1 MKEPAMSYV
10 VQLSSFLL
18 FLCMVALIAGCD
30 AKPPKPKTESALE
43 EQVKTALASQAG
55 VDAERLE
62 IETNA
67 GVVRIKGQLDS
78 NETRQRVQET
88 AKKVPG
94 VTWVQD
100 QTSVAPSAPVPSAK

>member
-1 MKEPAMSYV
+1 MSTL
-10 VQLSSFLL
+10 VQISSFLL
-18 FLCMVALIAGCD
+18 FLCVVVLIAGCD
-30 AKPPKPKTESALE
+30 AKPPKPRTEAALT
-43 EQVKTALASQAG
+43 EQVKTALATQAG
-55 VDAERLE
+55 IDAAQLE
-62 IETNA
+62 IESNA

>member
-1 MKEPAMSYV
+1 MPHFIQA
-10 VQLSSFLL
+10 SSLIL
-18 FLCMVALIAGCD
+18 FLCIVALVAACD
-30 AKPPKPKTESALE
+30 AKPPKPKTEGALA

-55 VDAERLE
+55 VDAGNLE
-62 IETNA
+62 IESNA

-78 NETRQRVQET
+78 DETKLKVQEV
-88 AKKVPG
+88 AKTVPG

>member
-1 MKEPAMSYV
+1 MPTL
-10 VQLSSFLL
+10 VQISSFLL
-18 FLCMVALIAGCD
+18 FLCMLVLIAGCE
-30 AKPPKPKTESALE
+30 ARPPKPKTESPLA

-55 VDAERLE
+55 IDADAADLE

-78 NETRQRVQET
+78 VETRQLVQET

>member
-1 MKEPAMSYV
+1 MSHFI
-10 VQLSSFLL
+10 QASSLIL
-18 FLCMVALIAGCD
+18 FLCVVALVAACD
-30 AKPPKPKTESALE
+30 AKPPKPKTEAALT

-55 VDAERLE
+55 VDAANLE
-62 IETNA
+62 IESNA

-78 NETRQRVQET
+78 DETKQKVQEV
-88 AKKVPG
+88 AKTVPG